1 MPRVNHNVGH
11 SNASNHVQQT
21 NLLTRIE
28 ENTKN
33 INVNVGDVEINV
45 QDVEALLATTN
56 TKLSGG
62 LPSALTGS
70 GHLSISIDEIGNT
83 GSEKLAVNL
92 DTQISQHFPTAL
104 SGSGRLKVESHIT
117 DHSKES
123 KQDTAIG
130 HLATVAGAVTGSE
143 MQVDVLTMPTVAV
156 TLSGGATEAK
166 QDDGITH
173 LATIA
178 GDTTSIDG
186 KITAC
191 NTGAVVVSS
200 SALPSGAAT
209 QSTLNDAEV
218 HLGSIDGKIT
228 ACNTGAVVVSS
239 SALPSG
245 AATQSTLN
253 DAEVHLGS
261 IDGKVTACNTG
272 AVVVSSSALPSGAS
286 TASLQGGG
294 LPSALSSDN
303 LKVSLKESIA
313 VGVTNTT
320 LTNLNNCIGSNELQV
335 DIVAS
340 LPTGSNAIGKLSAN
354 SGVDIGDVDVTSLP
368 LTFNSGNK
376 DATCQRVVVATDD
389 VNLSAIKSSLDN
401 IDNSVDGNY
410 LNVNANIAG
419 TDVDSNSGN
428 KSAATQRVVIADD
441 DVNLSAI
448 KTAVELLDDC
458 IGTDNSTG
466 PAKCISI
473 GATNLIGGAIQEIAC
488 DGDGH
493 LQIDVL
499 SSALPSGAAAELS
512 NSVIATKT
520 TLATSAEVK
529 ELLSGV
535 TVNAGALSSE
545 FDTENY
551 ERVRFFGE
559 STASTGTDII
569 FMGSNVSGGIF
580 YVLGEN
586 LRSETISSTHYV
598 YASGTENL
606 PRFIKIL
613 NKSGSTNYV
622 FTKLYL
628 QGSGGRLAV

>member
-1 MPRVNHNVGH
+1 MNHQSAADLADTVLFKSINTHLGAISTNTANTTINAGDIELHVDGLEGLVTTTNSTLGNIYSRQDDILTS
-11 SNASNHVQQT
+11 SNAIKLTNDTIATKVSSLQSTNHTDLDNIHSRQDDILTSCNATKLT
-21 NLLTRIE
+21 NDTIATKTSALLTANHTDLDNIFSRQDDILTATNAVKTNTQSV
-28 ENTKN
+28 ENCVSANKL
-33 INVNVGDVEINV
+33 NVN
-45 QDVEALLATTN
+45 
-56 TKLSGG
+56 
-62 LPSALTGS
+62 
-70 GHLSISIDEIGNT
+70 IS
-83 GSEKLAVNL
+83 
-92 DTQISQHFPTAL
+92 
-104 SGSGRLKVESHIT
+104 
-117 DHSKES
+117 
-123 KQDTAIG
+123 
-130 HLATVAGAVTGSE
+130 
-143 MQVDVLTMPTVAV
+143 
-156 TLSGGATEAK
+156 
-166 QDDGITH
+166 
-173 LATIA
+173 
-178 GDTTSIDG
+178 
-186 KITAC
+186 
-191 NTGAVVVSS
+191 
-200 SALPSGAAT
+200 SGA
-209 QSTLNDAEV
+209 
-218 HLGSIDGKIT
+218 I
-228 ACNTGAVVVSS
+228 
-239 SALPSG
+239 SG
-245 AATQSTLN
+245 F
-253 DAEVHLGS
+253 
-261 IDGKVTACNTG
+261 
-272 AVVVSSSALPSGAS
+272 S

-320 LTNLNNCIGSNELQV
+320 LTNLDNCIDTNELQV

-340 LPTGSNAIGKLSAN
+340 LPAGTNAIGKLSAN

-389 VNLSAIKSSLDN
+389 VNMSAIKSSLDSL
-401 IDNSVDGNY
+401 DNAVDGNY

-559 STASTGTDII
+559 TTASTGTDII
-569 FMGSNVSGGIF
+569 FMGSNTSGGTF

-613 NKSGSTNYV
+613 NKSASTNYV